1 MDIISLGEILIDM
14 FPVEIGRK
22 LADVTAFYPKPGG
35 ACANVAVAAAR
46 LGKKSA
52 FIGKVGEDAFGYS
65 LINILKQNGV
75 DTRGMRVD
83 EKNCTS
89 LAFIAMPDEN
99 SAEFIFYRNPGAD
112 LCLKPEELDLTLF
125 DQAKAFHCGSLSLV
139 DEPARSAQ
147 FSAVEAAQKNGAIIS
162 FDVNHRPNLWNDK
175 KDALIQIWKMISL
188 ADLIKVN
195 EHELVL
201 LTGLSDPLEG
211 GAQLLKRGGKL
222 AAITFGVKGS
232 YYYSPKYNGF
242 VPPFPVKTVDAI
254 GCGDAF
260 IAGLLSFLVN
270 VSDKSI
276 NIDEKVILE
285 AFTYANAVGA
295 ITALTRGVIPALPTS
310 DQVQEFLKIHKN

>member
-22 LADVTAFYPKPGG
+22 IADVSAFYPKPGG
-35 ACANVAVAAAR
+35 ACANVAVAVAR

-65 LINILKQNGV
+65 LINTLKQNGV
-75 DTRGMRVD
+75 ETRGMRVD
-83 EKNCTS
+83 EKNRTS
-89 LAFIAMPDEN
+89 LVFIAMPDEN

-112 LCLKPEELDLTLF
+112 LCLKTEELDLSLF
-125 DQAKAFHCGSLSLV
+125 DGAKAFHCGSLSLV

-147 FSAVEAAQKNGAIIS
+147 FSAVEVAQKNGAIIS
-162 FDVNHRPNLWNDK
+162 FDVNHRPILWNDK
-175 KDALIQIWKMISL
+175 KNALKQISKMISL
-188 ADLIKVN
+188 TDILKVN
-195 EHELVL
+195 ENELVL

-211 GAQLLKRGGKL
+211 GAQLIHRGVKL
-222 AAITFGVKGS
+222 VAITLGVKGS
-232 YYYSPKYNGF
+232 YYYSPKYKGY
-242 VPPFPVKTVDAI
+242 VPPFPIKTVDAI

-270 VSDKSI
+270 VSDKNI
-276 NIDEKVILE
+276 NINEKVLLE
-285 AFTYANAVGA
+285 SFTYANAVGA

-310 DQVQEFLKIHKN
+310 DQVREFLKTHKN